1 VKVIIVSAPSGA
13 GKTTLVKHAL
23 HQPYLN
29 LAFSVSA
36 CTRAPRPHELH
47 GRDYYFLSVEE
58 FKEKISNQQF
68 LEYEE
73 VYPDNYY
80 GTLKAEVARL
90 FSLGKNVIFD
100 VDVIG
105 GLNIKKHFGKQALA
119 LFVSPPDLP
128 TLEQRLKNR
137 QSDSEAKIKMR
148 LQKAEYEMGFA
159 TQFDKILIND
169 NLQVAL
175 KEIEKLIS
183 SFLETN

>member
-1 VKVIIVSAPSGA
+1 MKVVIVSAPSGA
-13 GKTTLVKHAL
+13 GKTTLVKHLL
-23 HQPYLN
+23 HQPHLN

-47 GRDYYFLSVEE
+47 GRDYYFLSVTE
-58 FKEKISNQQF
+58 FREKIANQQF

-80 GTLKAEVARL
+80 GTLKTEVERL
-90 FSLGKNVIFD
+90 FAIGKNVIFD

-105 GLNIKKHFGKQALA
+105 GLNIKKYFGTQALA
-119 LFVSPPDLP
+119 LFVSPPDLN
-128 TLEQRLKNR
+128 TLKQRLINR
-137 QSDSEAKIKMR
+137 QSDSEEKIKMR
-148 LQKAEYEMGFA
+148 LEKAEYEMSFA

-175 KEIEKLIS
+175 DEIEKITC
-183 SFLETN
+183 SFLETK